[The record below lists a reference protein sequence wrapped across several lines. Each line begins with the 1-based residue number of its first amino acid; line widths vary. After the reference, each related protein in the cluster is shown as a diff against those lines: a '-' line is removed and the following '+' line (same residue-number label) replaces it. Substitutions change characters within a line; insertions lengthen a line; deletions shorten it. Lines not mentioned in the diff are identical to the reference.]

1 VKRKYLGD
9 SYDAVKRLWQEIFA
23 TWAPLH
29 ADPRF
34 IPADIRNEFTTLTR
48 IPLLGERRPTVYS
61 ILNDPDTGIRLPDRA
76 NQSEGSS
83 HITLSTICNQ
93 LADSAVRCVITFDQS
108 NHREP
113 GLTAEG
119 QRNAK
124 LQWLNRKNLSAFYYV
139 SHAPFLFA
147 FSKLALLK
155 SATDLLK
162 HAGIPDRRIEPITL
176 NNAFK
181 GRG

>member
-48 IPLLGERRPTVYS
+48 IPLLGEQTVYS

-108 NHREP
+108 HHREP
-113 GLTAEG
+113 GLTAES

-124 LQWLNRKNLSAFYYV
+124 LQWLSHKNLSAFYYV

-147 FSKLALLK
+147 FSKPALLK
-155 SATDLLK
+155 SATHLLK
-162 HAGIPDRRIEPITL
+162 RTGIPDGRIER
-176 NNAFK
+176 
-181 GRG
+181 RG